1 MCKKNRKVK
10 FYQIVIV
17 FLIGILV
24 IVISL
29 EKAITTPS
37 SVFLSYSV
45 SPESIRSIIEQ
56 AKNCWIE
63 GTADTFA
70 SLFTTDGELIVPG
83 YRWVGKE
90 AIRQAVTDFTT
101 HTSSV
106 KIEINR
112 IIIEGDHA
120 AVEWDWE
127 DTEKATGQKNPAHD
141 AIVIDFVEGKIK
153 RWREYIDTQ
162 TPKSQSI
169 RG

>member
-1 MCKKNRKVK
+1 MWKKNRKVK
-10 FYQIVIV
+10 FAQIVIV
-17 FLIGILV
+17 FLIGIL
-24 IVISL
+24 
-29 EKAITTPS
+29 AITTPS
-37 SVFLSYSV
+37 SVILSYSV

-70 SLFTTDGELIVPG
+70 SLFTADGELIVPG

-90 AIRQAVTDFTT
+90 AIRQAVTEFTT

-106 KIEINR
+106 KIEIHR
-112 IIIEGDHA
+112 IIIEGAHA

-127 DTEKATGQKNPAHD
+127 DIEKATGKKNPAHD

-162 TPKSQSI
+162 TPNQSI
-169 RG
+169 KG

>member
-1 MCKKNRKVK
+1 MWKKNSKVK

-17 FLIGILV
+17 FLIGLLV
-24 IVISL
+24 IVMSL

-37 SVFLSYSV
+37 SVILSDS
-45 SPESIRSIIEQ
+45 SSAQTIRSLIEQ
-56 AKNCWIE
+56 AKNYWIE
-63 GTADTFA
+63 GNADFA
-70 SLFTTDGELIVPG
+70 SLFTVDGELIVPG

-90 AIRQAVTDFTT
+90 AIRQAVTDFAT

-106 KIEINR
+106 KIEIHR
-112 IIIEGDHA
+112 IIIEGA
-120 AVEWDWE
+120 QAVVEWDWE

-141 AIVIDFVEGKIK
+141 AIVIDFIEGKIK

-162 TPKSQSI
+162 TPNQSI